1 MWIIFPKWKLLS
13 FCPERQSILKLIR
26 AWGVRTALGSASKN
40 ALLIINRLG
49 IAPLFDVIIDGNQV
63 SQAKPNP
70 EIFLRAA
77 EGLGLPPTCC
87 NVFEDAA
94 AGIEAAHRA
103 GMGAIGVGKPAQL
116 KDADMVIDGLYQLV
130 AIQLAWNIKKITS
143 PT

>member
-1 MWIIFPKWKLLS
+1 M
-13 FCPERQSILKLIR
+13 
-26 AWGVRTALGSASKN
+26 
-40 ALLIINRLG
+40 
-49 IAPLFDVIIDGNQV
+49 DGNQV

-77 EGLGLPPTCC
+77 EGLGLPPTGC

-94 AGIEAAHRA
+94 AGIAAAHRA
-103 GMGAIGVGKPAQL
+103 GMGAIGVGKPTLL

-130 AIQLAWNIKKITS
+130 AIQIAWNIKKVTS